1 MPIIHFIPV
10 EIQKKGPQG
19 NVIPQNKHGQKPE
32 QDSDELIEMYKC
44 PCYKTSVRAGVLSTT
59 G

>member
-1 MPIIHFIPV
+1 MPIIHFYPE
-10 EIQKKGPQG
+10 EIGKKKVKTRSIMQEKEREEESE
-19 NVIPQNKHGQKPE
+19 NE
-32 QDSDELIEMYKC
+32 DYELYKC